1 MDKNFKNFKT
11 NYLIRTVLLCIAIG
25 VSAGLLAVGIV
36 LLSLKLNEIS
46 INAGFY
52 VLIGVGVAA
61 LLGVP
66 LFFLLRPDDVAV
78 AKKIDDSYALGEKI
92 QTMVEYS
99 DTEGELVAIQRND
112 AIGRLSGLKVKGVSV
127 KRVIVAA
134 VAAALGLALFITSI
148 AIPARATVVIPPPP
162 DDVFEVTDV
171 QLVALK
177 QLKEDVESSA
187 LDEQPKNAVVEGL
200 DGLYGVLGDVKQDSV
215 MRSTVLSAVT
225 SVDGIL
231 AGENS
236 YLKISSELKL
246 VQDDNL
252 TAVAEAIVKGVAAYR
267 TPNSKINTLARVN
280 EIAQSHDEIIAAAIT
295 KSVAPL
301 IESWSGIYGTTLAAS
316 IESFYST
323 FTSFLDNSQYGE
335 DDGLYVSL
343 YVFANDL
350 NGVASTI
357 RQGGSNAA
365 AIQSFIQKACDDFSV
380 SASRVL
386 GDQTYVCMMDEFVRN
401 RLAEIFNIRI
411 SDLPL
416 NGEVTPPTP
425 GDDPNGSEDD
435 PGTNG
440 GGNGNQ
446 DVVLGSNDMVY
457 SPVLD
462 AHVKYAEVI
471 NAYYAEVLERIQ
483 SGEADAELAENLR
496 NYFQILFNGIDKDSD
511 NNEDNEN

>member
-134 VAAALGLALFITSI
+134 VAAAVGLALFITSI

-177 QLKEDVESSA
+177 QLKEDEIGRASCR
-187 LDEQPKNAVVEGL
+187 E
-200 DGLYGVLGDVKQDSV
+200 
-215 MRSTVLSAVT
+215 
-225 SVDGIL
+225 
-231 AGENS
+231 
-236 YLKISSELKL
+236 
-246 VQDDNL
+246 
-252 TAVAEAIVKGVAAYR
+252 
-267 TPNSKINTLARVN
+267 RV
-280 EIAQSHDEIIAAAIT
+280 
-295 KSVAPL
+295 
-301 IESWSGIYGTTLAAS
+301 
-316 IESFYST
+316 
-323 FTSFLDNSQYGE
+323 
-335 DDGLYVSL
+335 
-343 YVFANDL
+343 
-350 NGVASTI
+350 
-357 RQGGSNAA
+357 
-365 AIQSFIQKACDDFSV
+365 
-380 SASRVL
+380 
-386 GDQTYVCMMDEFVRN
+386 
-401 RLAEIFNIRI
+401 
-411 SDLPL
+411 
-416 NGEVTPPTP
+416 
-425 GDDPNGSEDD
+425 
-435 PGTNG
+435 
-440 GGNGNQ
+440 
-446 DVVLGSNDMVY
+446 
-457 SPVLD
+457 
-462 AHVKYAEVI
+462 
-471 NAYYAEVLERIQ
+471 
-483 SGEADAELAENLR
+483 
-496 NYFQILFNGIDKDSD
+496 
-511 NNEDNEN
+511 